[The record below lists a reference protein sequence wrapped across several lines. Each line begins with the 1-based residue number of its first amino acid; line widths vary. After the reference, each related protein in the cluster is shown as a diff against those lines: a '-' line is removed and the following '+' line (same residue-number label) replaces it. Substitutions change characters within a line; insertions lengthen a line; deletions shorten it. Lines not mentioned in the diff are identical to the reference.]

1 MELSSRKSLFARI
14 SPPARILL
22 GMFAGA
28 AVGMAFGPRIAGL
41 GEIGKVVIALI
52 KMLATPLILFV
63 VLDALLRSFRPRI
76 PREQNWRKP
85 NAESIPRFY

>member
-22 GMFAGA
+22 GMLAGA
-28 AVGMAFGPRIAGL
+28 AVGVVLGPRVAGL
-41 GEIGKVVIALI
+41 GEVVIALI

-85 NAESIPRFY
+85 NAESISR

>member
-28 AVGMAFGPRIAGL
+28 AVGMVLGPRVAGL
-41 GEIGKVVIALI
+41 GEVVIALI

-85 NAESIPRFY
+85 NAESISR

>member
-22 GMFAGA
+22 GMLAGA
-28 AVGMAFGPRIAGL
+28 AVGVVLGPRVAGL
-41 GEIGKVVIALI
+41 GEVVIALI
-52 KMLATPLILFV
+52 KMLATPFILFV

-85 NAESIPRFY
+85 NAESISR